1 MALKDSDIREHNN
14 PNLSHVDS
22 NFVRGGRRV
31 VADLT
36 ELYALAT
43 VDPSLGVSKVDQ
55 LKENATRVYVISEDK
70 DYKLVDIADITA
82 GVFNPTAWLLD
93 TIDES
98 NLVHRTGD
106 ESIGG
111 VKTFT
116 DDLFVQNVRTS
127 NGITQSQFDNL
138 ALNFSNSN
146 NTTIFENGKFR
157 FQKGGFESY
166 LSFIDPTANRTL
178 LLPDVSGTL
187 ALDGNVVHVTGNE
200 NISDVKTFNAVTNGD
215 SIVVQEIGNTNKKTR
230 FQGGGLLMTG
240 GSDFPTYSS
249 NLSATQL
256 VLTNS
261 GSGSSTSIIPNGITT
276 PYVNVKTEGGS
287 FAGTIQT
294 PTLTGNRSYTLP
306 DATGDIPLKTSFSA
320 NGPLNYSSSTGVFSM
335 TQASASVPGW
345 LSSADFTRFY
355 NYDIQGIYNNSG
367 NTNPHIITTMVSGTS
382 FTIRRGT
389 SSDTDNLFR
398 LQNGAG
404 TTTFVVKGNGSTT
417 ASDLTLSTAPTTSAG
432 TYDFITRNTS
442 TGVIE
447 KIASS
452 SLAVDSNVVHT
463 SGDESIGGN
472 KTFTDDIISTGGN
485 YITAWTADNT
495 SSTHIHGT
503 NVSVADSDNNYVTIH
518 TDDIEFR
525 TTGNYIGK
533 LVSGSTT
540 TGAGHTWTLPNA
552 TGILATTLTTTSSL
566 DFPNTGA
573 STHSDLTV
581 TLTGA
586 ALGDVVMVGIPHGSV
601 MPNSC
606 YTAWVSATDTVTVRF
621 SNYDSTVSS
630 NPSSGTFRISIIKY

>member
-106 ESIGG
+106 ESIDGN
-111 VKTFT
+111 KTFEQPVT
-116 DDLFVQNVRTS
+116 FITGILSNSFQTTGGSSTSSINTNGVFVQSGDEYSGLYADRLQFTDTLS
-127 NGITQSQFDNL
+127 GTKTITLQPSSITGTKVINIPDDN
-138 ALNFSNSN
+138 
-146 NTTIFENGKFR
+146 
-157 FQKGGFESY
+157 
-166 LSFIDPTANRTL
+166 
-178 LLPDVSGTL
+178 GTL
-187 ALDGNVVHVTGNE
+187 ALDGNVVHVTGDE
-200 NISDVKTFNAVTNGD
+200 EISDVKTFNAVSNGD

-463 SGDESIGGN
+463 SGDESIGGI
-472 KTFTDDIISTGGN
+472 KPSQMILYLQVVII
-485 YITAWTADNT
+485 
-495 SSTHIHGT
+495 
-503 NVSVADSDNNYVTIH
+503 
-518 TDDIEFR
+518 
-525 TTGNYIGK
+525 
-533 LVSGSTT
+533 
-540 TGAGHTWTLPNA
+540 
-552 TGILATTLTTTSSL
+552 
-566 DFPNTGA
+566 
-573 STHSDLTV
+573 
-581 TLTGA
+581 
-586 ALGDVVMVGIPHGSV
+586 
-601 MPNSC
+601 
-606 YTAWVSATDTVTVRF
+606 
-621 SNYDSTVSS
+621 
-630 NPSSGTFRISIIKY
+630 